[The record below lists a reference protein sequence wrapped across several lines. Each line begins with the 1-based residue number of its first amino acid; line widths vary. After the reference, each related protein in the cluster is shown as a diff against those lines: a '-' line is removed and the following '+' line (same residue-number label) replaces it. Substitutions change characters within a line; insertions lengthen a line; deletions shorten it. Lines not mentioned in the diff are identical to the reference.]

1 MSRFRIFLASG
12 LVALA
17 CLAAAAP
24 SASAQA
30 QTQAHGSCLG
40 VLSAFAGSVQGDE
53 IFRQD
58 FAPAPGPDVAA
69 IAQQKGTL
77 PECAALLPP
86 AP

>member
-17 CLAAAAP
+17 GLAAEAP

-30 QTQAHGSCLG
+30 QTQAHGSCVG

-58 FAPAPGPDVAA
+58 FAPTPGPDVAA
-69 IAQQKGTL
+69 VAQQKGTL
-77 PECAALLPP
+77 DDCAALLPP